1 MGTWEHGNMAI
12 RMENGA
18 AKGPG
23 EGGEEGGDGAG
34 MGRGFN
40 LPNPGKR
47 TRTSALVETPL
58 NKEPPLPPIQQQKE
72 KGRRRHALFVYDIY
86 RHSTPLTC

>member
-1 MGTWEHGNMAI
+1 MAI

-23 EGGEEGGDGAG
+23 EGGEEGGDGAR

-58 NKEPPLPPIQQQKE
+58 NKEPPLPPIQQQKKRE
-72 KGRRRHALFVYDIY
+72 EEDTLYLYMTFIDTV
-86 RHSTPLTC
+86 LL